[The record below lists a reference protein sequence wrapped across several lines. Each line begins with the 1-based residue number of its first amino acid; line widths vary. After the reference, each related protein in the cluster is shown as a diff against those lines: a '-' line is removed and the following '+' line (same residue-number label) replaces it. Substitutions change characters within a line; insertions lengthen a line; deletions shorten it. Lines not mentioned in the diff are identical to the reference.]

1 MHTCMD
7 AYMPACTKRVASQ
20 STVSFSVYLYEP
32 FMFLQLVLAWI
43 VINDAIA
50 RVADG
55 NWSWCWCLVLV
66 VLMVVAAVVVMVVMV
81 VVVVT
86 AAATVVAA
94 AVPAAVV
101 LAGWEHLKCC

>member
-1 MHTCMD
+1 
-7 AYMPACTKRVASQ
+7 MPACTKRVASQ

-81 VVVVT
+81 VVVVVVVT